1 MNFRETGTPFNLG
14 VVWAVHRETGTPFRF
29 AVTPPGV
36 TLFFPT
42 VSAVLSG
49 LSQKVV
55 LGTCFHHCMLCV
67 FVEIKMDEA
76 TVTQKRTVQ
85 NADNS
90 KRDYLF

>member
-1 MNFRETGTPFNLG
+1 
-14 VVWAVHRETGTPFRF
+14 
-29 AVTPPGV
+29 
-36 TLFFPT
+36 
-42 VSAVLSG
+42 
-49 LSQKVV
+49 
-55 LGTCFHHCMLCV
+55 MLCV

>member
-14 VVWAVHRETGTPFRF
+14 VVWAVH
-29 AVTPPGV
+29 
-36 TLFFPT
+36 
-42 VSAVLSG
+42 
-49 LSQKVV
+49 
-55 LGTCFHHCMLCV
+55 
-67 FVEIKMDEA
+67 A